1 MRVLICGGGTAGHVY
16 PGLALAEELKSRA
29 GDTEILFVGTKA
41 GLESSVVPEA
51 GYPLDTVSIKGFK
64 REFSLDTLRFIPL
77 LILSIF
83 ESLGILREFKPS
95 LVVGMGGYVSF
106 PLVSM
111 AAVLGIPTAIHE
123 QNAYPGLANR
133 LLGRVAKVIAVSYPG
148 TKDYFSPRRKV
159 ILTGNPVRRGVRA
172 SHREDA
178 LRAFGL
184 DSSRRTLLIF
194 GGSRGARRINRAFL
208 EAYDFF
214 RDADDL
220 QIIHITGEGEYDVFL
235 KTMNTLRRTDDRVIY
250 QCHPYLTT
258 IDLAYAAADLVLCRA
273 GATTIAEITAK
284 GIPAV
289 LVPYPY
295 STAAHQEKNARYLE
309 NYGAARVVLDGDLNG
324 RSMYEAVSI
333 LIHDDEGLRRM
344 RESSLSLGRPRAA
357 EELASLVEEQSKR

>member
-1 MRVLICGGGTAGHVY
+1 
-16 PGLALAEELKSRA
+16 
-29 GDTEILFVGTKA
+29 
-41 GLESSVVPEA
+41 
-51 GYPLDTVSIKGFK
+51 
-64 REFSLDTLRFIPL
+64 
-77 LILSIF
+77 F

-148 TKDYFSPRRKV
+148 TKDYFSPRRKI